1 MKALSITGKLK
12 DTMEVECNV
21 PNNCWYFDIVPEGG
35 WISKRELLVAT
46 FASAVLAFLVTL
58 AFWQSQ
64 MRRYKDARYA
74 DEIERAAKKAQNA
87 MKLKQDSCLI

>member
-1 MKALSITGKLK
+1 MSITGKLK

-35 WISKRELLVAT
+35 WISKSELLVAT

-64 MRRYKDARYA
+64 
-74 DEIERAAKKAQNA
+74 NA

>member
-21 PNNCWYFDIVPEGG
+21 PNNCWYFDIVP
-35 WISKRELLVAT
+35 
-46 FASAVLAFLVTL
+46 AVLAFLVTL